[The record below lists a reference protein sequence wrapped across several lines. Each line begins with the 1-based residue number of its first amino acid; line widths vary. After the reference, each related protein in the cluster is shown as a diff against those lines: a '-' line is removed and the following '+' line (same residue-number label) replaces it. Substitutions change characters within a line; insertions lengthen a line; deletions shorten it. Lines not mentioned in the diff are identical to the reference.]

1 MWNVSAKRW
10 KFCRNTFYW
19 FYPKTRLCDTFLFR
33 ITLNRRLKVM
43 VQATLLSNSRRYI
56 KIFIEMCFYFLRTVL
71 YITLCGC
78 QIHTWWDNVQFI
90 SCVYNIKPFCKKKK
104 YLKIDFD
111 YDSVLRSYFCAG
123 FWIWMK
129 SLKGKNLYWSVFL
142 TNNNKR
148 RKNAYS
154 VVGVVAFN
162 VFFFLSP
169 YSKSQTQAISLRK
182 NLIKSIF
189 LVNLLEIVRL
199 IRTPN

>member
-1 MWNVSAKRW
+1 MKCV
-10 KFCRNTFYW
+10 FTFYVR
-19 FYPKTRLCDTFLFR
+19 YCTLHYVVVKYTLGKT
-33 ITLNRRLKVM
+33 M
-43 VQATLLSNSRRYI
+43 
-56 KIFIEMCFYFLRTVL
+56 FYFSLVFT
-71 YITLCGC
+71 TL
-78 QIHTWWDNVQFI
+78 HHFVRR
-90 SCVYNIKPFCKKKK
+90 KK

-189 LVNLLEIVRL
+189 LVNLLEILRL